1 MGTEGVFIRCPTGVT
16 SMDGGMARIGATAD
30 IAATRRDIVTTEVVV
45 SDCNANVKLYHAA
58 TGQ

>member
-1 MGTEGVFIRCPTGVT
+1 
-16 SMDGGMARIGATAD
+16 MARIGATAD

-45 SDCNANVKLYHAA
+45 SDCNANVKLYNAA